1 MSLNPINQ
9 DIVAQACTQEMKS
22 GLEDHFRLYKF
33 EVILSNIV

>member
-22 GLEDHFRLYKF
+22 GLE
-33 EVILSNIV
+33 VIFDYINLR